1 MSRRKKV
8 KPAEALISHLNVCG
22 DFKFADID
30 AANIPLLGKPRELTV
45 VNVPALRFNGQ
56 RIYKNVY

>member
-30 AANIPLLGKPRELTV
+30 AANIP
-45 VNVPALRFNGQ
+45 F
-56 RIYKNVY
+56 